1 MKVKAL
7 FLLFVFLLNSAVGLN
22 CVLHKDD
29 DFCKEASTQYPVLS
43 IQPQQDR
50 KPPILVAEED
60 PCCQKEVNNF
70 AALAKLMPQPP
81 KVLMPPTVAMVR
93 SVYVYAFASAPVI
106 DAAYQSRIDER
117 QRPPT
122 PDIRTVIRTL
132 QI

>member
-22 CVLHKDD
+22 CALQKDD
-29 DFCKEASTQYPVLS
+29 DCCKEVSGYHPDLS
-43 IQPQQDR
+43 IQLQQDR
-50 KPPILVAEED
+50 KHPTLVTEED
-60 PCCQKEVNNF
+60 PCCQNAVNNF
-70 AALAKLMPQPP
+70 AALAKLVPQPL
-81 KVLMPPTVAMVR
+81 KVLMPAPVAIVR

-106 DAAYQSRIDER
+106 ETAHQSRIDER

-122 PDIRTVIRTL
+122 TDIRIVIRSF